1 MPVPGEHRYRLGPAL
16 RLRRP
21 SEFKLG
27 YAQGRRVGNELFTA
41 VVRPSGAA
49 HPRLGQSVAVRMAGN
64 AVNRNRL
71 RRLVRESFRLRQHEL
86 PAVDIIIGVRAAAR
100 TTGNPAL
107 VAALDRLW
115 NKIARACSASSE
127 P

>member
-1 MPVPGEHRYRLGPAL
+1 MAGRGEHRHRLGRAL

-21 SEFKLG
+21 SEFQLG
-27 YAQGRRVGNELFTA
+27 YAQGRRFGNELFSAT
-41 VVRPSGAA
+41 VRANAEA
-49 HPRLGQSVAVRMAGN
+49 HPRLGQSVAVRIAGT

-86 PAVDIIIGVRAAAR
+86 PAVDIIVGVRAAAR
-100 TTGNPAL
+100 TTDNPAL
-107 VAALDRLW
+107 RAALDRLW
-115 NKIARACSASSE
+115 NKIAQACSVSSA